1 LEPKVAPEV
10 GFATELAGALAV
22 PPAVA
27 FDAGPDGELWVEP
40 VAGLGAD
47 DVGLV
52 ANDVGFAAEFVDAAG
67 LGV

>member
-1 LEPKVAPEV
+1 LEPKVAPGV
-10 GFATELAGALAV
+10 GFAAEVAGALAV

-27 FDAGPDGELWVEP
+27 FDAGPDGELWAEP
-40 VAGLGAD
+40 VAGLGVD

-52 ANDVGFAAEFVDAAG
+52 ADDAGFAAEFVDAAG